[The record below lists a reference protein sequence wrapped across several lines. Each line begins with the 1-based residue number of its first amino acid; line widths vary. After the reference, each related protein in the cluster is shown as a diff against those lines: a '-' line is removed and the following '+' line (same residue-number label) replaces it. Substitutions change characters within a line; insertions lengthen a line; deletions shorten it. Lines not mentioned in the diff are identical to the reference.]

1 MTTALS
7 PIISEFASEEQ
18 AARHDAWLRAKVRA
32 SLDDSRPPV
41 AHDELMA
48 EADAVIAEA
57 EALRKRRPE

>member
-7 PIISEFASEEQ
+7 PIVSEFASEEQ
-18 AARHDAWLRAKVRA
+18 ATRHDSWFRSKVRA
-32 SLDDSRPPV
+32 SLGDARPPI

-57 EALRKRRPE
+57 EALRNRSTK